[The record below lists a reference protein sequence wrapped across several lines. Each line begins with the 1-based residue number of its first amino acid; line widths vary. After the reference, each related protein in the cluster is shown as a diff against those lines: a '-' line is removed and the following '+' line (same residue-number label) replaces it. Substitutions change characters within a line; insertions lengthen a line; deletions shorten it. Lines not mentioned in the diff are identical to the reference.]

1 MNSELPNFVV
11 FIYLEYMDKFANIE
25 IRVKGKLGQIE
36 LSPDNYDIKEIGAM
50 LKNIEDLLYPI
61 NKKERPLISY
71 DIQEGSV
78 RHIFKTSLQA
88 IIGFSAVLIQI
99 QKLNSIDFLELKT
112 AQAFENI
119 QQISY
124 QKNYEFEIF
133 TSTNTESALLISPS
147 SKFVRT
153 NNIWVETELY
163 FYGTLTNAGG
173 KSKANIHID
182 TEEFGSL
189 TFDTDKDYIKEREEN
204 FLYKKFGVRAIGKQ
218 NIETGEFDKSELK
231 LQELLDYS
239 PKYDESYLNT
249 LVKKAKNSWIDI
261 DPNLWLSELRG
272 DYEA

>member
-1 MNSELPNFVV
+1 
-11 FIYLEYMDKFANIE
+11 MDKFANIE

-99 QKLNSIDFLELKT
+99 QKLNSIDFLELKS

-119 QQISY
+119 QQLSY

-133 TSTNTESALLISPS
+133 TSTNTESALIINPS

-173 KSKANIHID
+173 KSKANIYID

-249 LVKKAKNSWIDI
+249 LVKKAKSSWIDI